1 MERKLTQLI
10 DKALSRRSFL
20 AGATATVAGGVL
32 AGCSS
37 PAEQISTPTPP
48 TNPAAPTYADA
59 DYLNFALNLEY
70 LEAEFYLRAATGTG
84 LGSADTGN
92 STSKTTGGAKV
103 PLTGANATVQ
113 QQYLYEIAQ
122 NELDHVR
129 FLRAALGSNAVA
141 APAIDLTASFNT
153 LATAAALGSTFN
165 PFDNYNDFLIG
176 AFIFE
181 DVGVTAYHG
190 AATLLVAKSPYLAP
204 AAEIH
209 AVEAYHAASIRSQ
222 IVATDAANGNSNLT
236 NTAVAV
242 QKVRSALSGTGSTT
256 ETFLSPTTIVNA
268 SASTSIGYK
277 RTTDQVLH
285 IVYGQLGNGYGVSS
299 GLFFPSGL
307 NGNIKMTYS

>member
-10 DKALSRRSFL
+10 DKAFSRRSFL

-37 PAEQISTPTPP
+37 PNEQISTPTTPA
-48 TNPAAPTYADA
+48 NPAAPTYADA

-84 LGSADTGN
+84 LSSADTGN
-92 STSKTTGGAKV
+92 ATSKTTGGAKV
-103 PLTGANATVQ
+103 PLTGTVATVQ

-129 FLRAALGSNAVA
+129 FLRAALSTNAVA
-141 APAIDLTASFNT
+141 APAIDLTNSFNA
-153 LATAAALGSTFN
+153 LAASAGLGSTFN
-165 PFDNYNDFLIG
+165 PFDSYNDFLIG

-190 AATLLVAKSPYLAP
+190 AATLLTAKSPYLAP

-209 AVEAYHAASIRSQ
+209 AVEAYHAASVRSQ
-222 IVATDAANGNSNLT
+222 IVAIDAAAGNSNLT
-236 NTAVAV
+236 NIAVAV

-256 ETFLSPTTIVNA
+256 ETYLSPTTIVNA

-299 GLFFPSGL
+299 GTFFPSGL